1 MALKTKKPRPA
12 AGESKARI
20 VVVRSDATKAS
31 RELWRGLVRFNRSKA
46 GPLNYSRDVI
56 TVRGRRGQLLGGLI
70 LQSFWRE
77 SYIEL
82 LWLSDRA
89 RAQGYG
95 SRLMQEA
102 ERRARPRGSRLIHV
116 NTYSFQAPGFYRK
129 QGYRL
134 FGSISGSPRGATRY
148 FYVKRL
154 GAERK

>member
-1 MALKTKKPRPA
+1 MK
-12 AGESKARI
+12 AGKGGRESKAR
-20 VVVRSDATKAS
+20 VVAVRSNATKVS
-31 RELWRGLVRFNRSKA
+31 RELWRGLVRYNRAKA
-46 GPLNYSRDVI
+46 GPLHYSRVI
-56 TVRGRRGQLLGGLI
+56 LAVRSTRGRLLGGLI
-70 LQSFWRE
+70 LQSYWRE

-102 ERRARPRGSRLIHV
+102 ERRARRRGSRLIHV

-129 QGYRL
+129 QDYRL
-134 FGSISGSPRGATRY
+134 FGSISGSPRGSTRY